1 MVWNKSICDGTIWNK
16 KEDTTVKLFTN
27 SDAPNS
33 TLGIIE
39 KTAYT
44 SGNIGIAFIN
54 TVIASF
60 LLFYYTDVLYLN
72 AAVLGTL
79 ILVSR
84 VFDGITDIIMGMV
97 VDRTF
102 SKLGRGRAWVIRMCV
117 PYAASG
123 ILLMLVPQD
132 ASEIIQYIY
141 VFITYNLCNAV
152 CLTAVYVPYNAMSVN
167 LTSNT
172 RERGII
178 SVLVMMGAV
187 IGTLIVQST
196 VDSATKAL
204 GGDVR
209 AWRIV
214 VTVYAICGLICQ
226 LFCFFF
232 TKERCVPQA
241 DVRNGK
247 PHVDTKLELKALFGN
262 RYWLLAISCVFFE
275 LFATGML
282 NGAGMYYAKGAL
294 GNTAYYATF
303 SNVLAISQLLF
314 LLVSIFISRKA
325 GKRNTILI
333 GMAVMVLA
341 SAVQGFLPAALPT
354 AVLCAVL
361 KGMGAGLAGG
371 VGYAFVADTIDYGE
385 WKVGQKSE
393 GVGMA
398 AMTFATKIAQGIS
411 TVLVGWIIEWGGYDG
426 SLAAQSGKAVLS
438 VNAAYNFVPGI
449 CCVCVI
455 ILLLFY
461 DLDRKMPQVQKELE
475 ERRRVRK

>member
-1 MVWNKSICDGTIWNK
+1 M
-16 KEDTTVKLFTN
+16 KLFTN
-27 SDAPNS
+27 SDAPNAS
-33 TLGIIE
+33 LGIIE

-54 TVIASF
+54 TIISSF
-60 LLFYYTDVLYLN
+60 LLFYYTDVLFLN
-72 AAVLGTL
+72 PAVLGTL

-84 VFDGITDIIMGMV
+84 VFDGVTDIIMGMI

-102 SKLGRGRAWVIRMCV
+102 SKLGRGRAWVIRTCV
-117 PYAASG
+117 PYAISG
-123 ILLMLVPQD
+123 ILLMMVPQD

-141 VFITYNLCNAV
+141 VFITYNLCNAI

-172 RERGII
+172 KERGII

-209 AWRIV
+209 AWRMVI
-214 VTVYAICGLICQ
+214 TVYAICGLICQ

-232 TKERCVPQA
+232 TKERCVPQV

-262 RYWLLAISCVFFE
+262 KYWLIAISCVFFA
-275 LFATGML
+275 LFSTGML

-294 GNTAYYATF
+294 GDTAYYASF
-303 SNVLAISQLLF
+303 SNVFAISQLFF
-314 LLVSIFISRKA
+314 LLISIFLSRKV
-325 GKRNTILI
+325 GKRNTILA
-333 GMAVMVLA
+333 GMLVMVLA

-354 AVLCAVL
+354 AVLCAAL
-361 KGMGAGLAGG
+361 KGIGAGFSGG
-371 VGYAFVADTIDYGE
+371 VAYAFVADTIDYGE

-398 AMTFATKIAQGIS
+398 AITFATKIAQGIS

-426 SLAAQSGKAVLS
+426 SLALQSGKAVLA

-455 ILLLFY
+455 VLLLFY

-475 ERRRVRK
+475 ERRMRK